1 MTPGYKTTE
10 FWLSLACAVM
20 AGALG
25 YLETL
30 SATWAVVAVAIIS
43 CVYTIMRNAL
53 KARQDP
59 K

>member
-10 FWLSLACAVM
+10 FWLSLGCAVM

-30 SATWAVVAVAIIS
+30 SATWAVVSVAVIS
-43 CVYTIMRNAL
+43 CVYTIMRHAL
-53 KARQDP
+53 KARG